1 MQALLAVPYFHQPR
15 GNKVTAERI
24 AQGLNQ
30 HGIYTEIVSSTE
42 ETSVTDLPESDIYH
56 GFHAYRFYNFM
67 KRTGRV
73 MKPYIITI
81 TGTDL
86 NKDLYDPERRADVIE
101 VLRGA
106 EAVHVFDEKAMDKL
120 LTEVPDLQ
128 EKTIVI
134 PQSVARFPKSDPPL
148 MKEAGTF
155 LFILPAG
162 IREVKNIPEAIR
174 MLKKL
179 RTKYPEIRLWLAG
192 PVIEREE
199 GDKVR
204 QLMKENDDWL
214 TYLGE
219 IEYEKM
225 GALYAQGD
233 VVLNTSLA
241 EGQSSALLEA
251 MLVGLPV
258 LASNIAGNRSIIS
271 HEKTGMLY
279 EDEEAFLSY
288 AEKMLTDTN
297 FRLELS
303 ESGKKYV
310 KEFHSP
316 EEEAEKL
323 AAVYK
328 NCKNAKDNKE
338 EGTR

>member
-1 MQALLAVPYFHQPR
+1 MQALLAVPYFHQSR

-24 AQGLNQ
+24 AQGLKQ
-30 HGIYTEIVSSTE
+30 HGIVTEIVSSTE
-42 ETSVTDLPESDIYH
+42 ETAVPDLPDSDIYH
-56 GFHAYRFYNFM
+56 GFHAYRFYGFM
-67 KRTGRV
+67 KRTGKV
-73 MKPYIITI
+73 MKPYLITI

-86 NKDLYDPERRADVIE
+86 NKDLYDPERREEVIH

-106 EAVHVFDEKAMDKL
+106 EAVHVFDKKAMDKL

-128 EKTIVI
+128 EKTVVI
-134 PQSVARFPKSDPPL
+134 PQSVAGFPESEAPL
-148 MKEAGTF
+148 TKEAGTF

-162 IREVKNIPEAIR
+162 IREVKNIPAAVH

-192 PVIEREE
+192 PVIEDEE
-199 GDKVR
+199 GDNVR
-204 QLMKENDDWL
+204 ELVKENEGWL

-225 GALYAQGD
+225 GALYTQGD

-271 HEKTGMLY
+271 HGTTGMLY
-279 EDEEAFLSY
+279 EDEEAFLKY
-288 AEKMLTDTN
+288 AEKMLTDPS
-297 FRLELS
+297 FRMELS
-303 ESGKKYV
+303 ENGKKYV
-310 KEFHSP
+310 MENHSP

-328 NCKNAKDNKE
+328 NCKNAKNNKE
-338 EGTR
+338 EGSR